1 MRHTLVEFKI
11 RDCLPLVCCDE
22 PLVVFSAAGQVDDEL
37 GLVVSERVEY
47 ALEALFAELGRGE

>member
-1 MRHTLVEFKI
+1 MVEFKI